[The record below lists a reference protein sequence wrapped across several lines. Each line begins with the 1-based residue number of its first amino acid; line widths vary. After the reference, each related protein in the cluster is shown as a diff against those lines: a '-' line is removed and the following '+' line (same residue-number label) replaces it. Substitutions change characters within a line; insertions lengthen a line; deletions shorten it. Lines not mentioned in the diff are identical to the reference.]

1 MRHTEGVPIAC
12 SSVIEAAGA
21 VCQSLSLKAICA
33 DPGSAGIDEIAAG
46 AEAGICMGELYC
58 AASSAYAHEGS
69 ADRSPPLRD
78 RPLLDPK
85 APASAEEY
93 DRGIAAT
100 GHFG

>member
-1 MRHTEGVPIAC
+1 MVIRRWRVRHTEGVPIAC

-58 AASSAYAHEGS
+58 AASSACAKPELLEKEG
-69 ADRSPPLRD
+69 AIPG
-78 RPLLDPK
+78 
-85 APASAEEY
+85 AGAY
-93 DRGIAAT
+93 M
-100 GHFG
+100 